1 MKKKIFIAAVL
12 FIYSNVQAQDNAQ
25 NLSEVVVTSNK
36 YPIKTSSTGKVVT
49 VITREQLEKSGGKD
63 LSQVLTEQCGL
74 SINGANSNLGKDK
87 GVYLRGAKVD
97 HTLIMLDGVPLY
109 DPAGIGS
116 NFDIRLLTIDNIERV
131 EILKGSQ
138 STLYGSDAMAGVIN
152 IITKKNTKKGLSSNG
167 MISYG
172 SFQTARANVSLY
184 RHKEKI
190 DYAVN
195 FSMLNTKGINE
206 TIDTIQGE
214 HTTDKDGYKQT
225 NAYSSLTYKPNKNI
239 LIQPYLRFSTF
250 NQQYDQGAFVDELD
264 LTNTNTNIQSGFK
277 NEFLFGK
284 SRLTFLYNYNN
295 SKREYIDDSVKSMNG
310 YSKYSQ
316 GNYNGKEHFADLYFV
331 QPLNDHI
338 KMSAGIDYRR
348 SNTNQSELSIGEDY
362 SSKLGKDS
370 VFQNQTGVYTA
381 IIANTTSG
389 LNAEIG
395 GRWNH
400 HSAYGNNVVYNFNP
414 SFFLD
419 NRYKLFINISSG
431 YKTPSLFQLY
441 SSYGN
446 KNLKPEVSQTN
457 EAGFQVFS
465 KSNKNNIRFTY
476 YERSV
481 QDVIYFFTDPMT
493 YESKYINQDKQKDF
507 GIEIE
512 TKLVLDNKS
521 TANFFYSYVDGRVTT
536 LNNGADTSYFNL
548 IRRPKNTLGIHLSRN
563 FTKRL
568 FCNASILSVG
578 KRTDISFDQ
587 NFNSIEVVLSKYTV
601 CNFYTEYTFDKS
613 KIKLFADL
621 KNIANAKYTEIYGFN
636 TPGFNMA
643 FGIRYSY

>member
-36 YPIKTSSTGKVVT
+36 YPIKTSLTGKVVT
-49 VITREQLEKSGGKD
+49 IITREQLEKSGGKD
-63 LSQVLTEQCGL
+63 LSQVLTEQSGL
-74 SINGANSNLGKDK
+74 FINGANSNTGKDK

-97 HTLIMLDGVPLY
+97 HTLIMIDGVPLY

-152 IITKKNTKKGLSSNG
+152 IITKKNIKKGLSSNG

-172 SFQTARANVSLY
+172 NFQTVRTNVSLY
-184 RHKEKI
+184 QHKEKI

-206 TIDTIQGE
+206 TVDTIQGE
-214 HTTDKDGYKQT
+214 HTTDKDGYKQI
-225 NAYSSLTYKPNKNI
+225 NAYSSLTYKPNKHI

-284 SRLTFLYNYNN
+284 SRLTFLYNFN
-295 SKREYIDDSVKSMNG
+295 SGKRVYIDDSIKSING

-316 GNYNGKEHFADLYFV
+316 GNYDGKEHFADLYFV

-338 KMSAGIDYRR
+338 KMSVGIDYRR
-348 SNTNQSELSIGEDY
+348 SNTNQSEMFISDFGDNI
-362 SSKLGKDS
+362 SKLGKDS

-389 LNAEIG
+389 FNAEIG
-395 GRWNH
+395 GRWNR
-400 HSAYGNNVVYNFNP
+400 HSSYGNNVVYNFNP
-414 SFFLD
+414 SFLIR
-419 NRYKLFINISSG
+419 NRCKLFVNFSSA

-446 KNLKPEVSQTN
+446 KNLNPEVAQTN

-476 YERSV
+476 YDRSV
-481 QDVIYFFTDPMT
+481 QDVIYFFID
-493 YESKYINQDKQKDF
+493 KYINQDKQKDY

-512 TKLVLDNKS
+512 TKLVLDKKS
-521 TANFFYSYVDGRVTT
+521 TANFFYSYVDGKVTT

-621 KNIANAKYTEIYGFN
+621 KNINNAKYSEIYGFN